1 MMSLSLLAHALKAT
15 HHGRDAVFTGV
26 CTDTRALAKGDL
38 FVALTGPRY
47 DGHHFLSEAIA
58 AGAAGALLG
67 RALDTPLPYVEV
79 ADTRRALGRFAAYWR
94 RQFSI
99 PVVGVTGSN
108 GKTTVKE
115 MIAAILARTG
125 PGCVT
130 RGNLNNDL
138 GVPLTLLR
146 LRATDRYAVIEMGM
160 NHLGEIEYLTDLAR
174 PTVALITN
182 AAEAHLAGLGSVA
195 AVAQAKGE
203 IFSGLA
209 ADGTAVINADDAYCE
224 LWKRLAAPRR
234 VLTFGLARPADDSRD
249 GGRFG
254 PSRPSRGTT
263 PSLEGGGR
271 ATPGAVADFRADYRP
286 DGLGCALHMTTPHGD
301 IDARLPLLGRHNV
314 LNALAASAAALAA
327 GAAPAD
333 VPVGLA
339 QLKPVSGRL
348 ELKPGVSGARVI
360 DDTYNANPASVAAA
374 LEVLH
379 EFPGE
384 RVLVLG
390 DMGELGAAAD
400 ESHRRIGE
408 LARQR
413 GIQRLFALGELTR
426 HTVAAFGKHAL
437 HFDSPEA
444 LADALL
450 DCLHGEATV
459 LVKGSRMMRMER
471 VVAAIARGAPAP
483 GGH

>member
-1 MMSLSLLAHALKAT
+1 MSLSLLAHALKAT

-174 PTVALITN
+174 PSVALITN

-209 ADGTAVINADDAYCE
+209 ADGTAVVNADDAYCE

-234 VLTFGLARPADDSRD
+234 VLTFGLARPAD
-249 GGRFG
+249 
-254 PSRPSRGTT
+254 
-263 PSLEGGGR
+263 
-271 ATPGAVADFRADYRP
+271 FRADYRP
-286 DGLGCALHMTTPHGD
+286 EGLGCALRLVTPYGE

-437 HFDSPEA
+437 HFDSPEV

-471 VVAAIARGAPAP
+471 VVAAIVRGAPAP

>member
-1 MMSLSLLAHALKAT
+1 MSLSLLAHALKAT

-26 CTDTRALAKGDL
+26 STDTRALAKGDL
-38 FVALTGPRY
+38 FVALTGPHF

-67 RALDTPLPYVEV
+67 RTLDTPLPYVQV

-94 RQFSI
+94 RQFRI

-130 RGNLNNDL
+130 RGNLNNDI

-146 LRATDRYAVIEMGM
+146 LRASDKYAVIEMGM
-160 NHLGEIEYLTDLAR
+160 NHRGEIEYLTGLAR
-174 PTVALITN
+174 PTVAVITN

-195 AVAQAKGE
+195 DVARAKGE

-209 ADGTAVINADDAYCE
+209 ADGTAVINADDAFCA
-224 LWKRLAAPRR
+224 LWRELAASRR
-234 VLTFGLARPADDSRD
+234 IVTFGLEQPADI
-249 GGRFG
+249 
-254 PSRPSRGTT
+254 
-263 PSLEGGGR
+263 
-271 ATPGAVADFRADYRP
+271 RADYRP
-286 DGLGCALHMTTPHGD
+286 AGPGCALHLQTPHGA
-301 IDARLPLLGRHNV
+301 IDAQLPLLGRHNV
-314 LNALAASAAALAA
+314 LNALAATGAALAA

-333 VPVGLA
+333 VPDGLA
-339 QLKPVSGRL
+339 RLRPVSGRL
-348 ELKPGVSGARVI
+348 EVKPGVSGARVI

-374 LEVLH
+374 LEVLR

-384 RVLVLG
+384 RTLVLG
-390 DMGELGAAAD
+390 DMGELGPGAAD
-400 ESHRRIGE
+400 SHRRVGE
-408 LARQR
+408 LARR
-413 GIQRLFALGELTR
+413 LGVQRLFALGPLTR
-426 HTVAAFGKHAL
+426 HAVEAFGKHAL
-437 HFDSPEA
+437 HFDSPEE

-450 DCLHGEATV
+450 DCLHGEMTV
-459 LVKGSRMMRMER
+459 LVKGSRLMRMER
-471 VVAAIARGAPAP
+471 VVAAIVRGTPAP